1 MMFKRADLAVLT
13 LALGLLIVGYILRD
27 DAHGTA
33 ATVGRVLV
41 PLGYICGIIA
51 GIGPAR
57 RARREN
63 NRLRAVLLGGD
74 TAPVADE
81 RPGQPRAEDTHP
93 DR

>member
-1 MMFKRADLAVLT
+1 MMFKRADLAVLA
-13 LALGLLIVGYILRD
+13 LALGLLIVGYILRE

-33 ATVGRVLV
+33 ETVGRVLV

-57 RARREN
+57 RAKREN
-63 NRLRAVLLGGD
+63 NRLRAALLGGD
-74 TAPVADE
+74 TAPAADE
-81 RPGQPRAEDTHP
+81 RPAGPRAEDAHP